1 MTTIAYRDGVMA
13 ADSKATADAS
23 YRCSDVDKMRSFK
36 NGAWLVG
43 AAGDT
48 MLIQYAFEHL
58 EPCFGRGGTL
68 KDLCLLDLS
77 DLIASDTSLENAREE
92 FELLIAHPKSGR
104 CWFAGLT
111 SSGMLLAY
119 ELKGSYHALGS
130 GASLALVAMDCGRG
144 AEKAVYAACK
154 RDEGTAE
161 PVVVLR
167 GV

>member
-1 MTTIAYRDGVMA
+1 MTTIAYRDGVLA
-13 ADSKATADAS
+13 GDSKVGAGS
-23 YRCSDVDKMRSFK
+23 YRCSDVDKVRSYK

-48 MLIQYAFEHL
+48 MLIQYVLDNIEG
-58 EPCFGRGGTL
+58 CFGRGQL
-68 KDLCLLDLS
+68 KDLLMLDLS
-77 DLIASDTSLENAREE
+77 DMVANVSNEEREE

-111 SSGMLLAY
+111 TSGVLVAH
-119 ELKGSYHALGS
+119 ELKGPYHAIGS

-144 AEKAVYAACK
+144 AEKAVLAACK
-154 RDEGTAE
+154 RDEATGE